1 MNTKKLP
8 HVVIVGAG
16 FGGMEAAKK
25 LANAP
30 VQITLLDRHNYHLFQ
45 PLLYQVAIAG
55 LVPSQIAYPLR
66 TIFRRQKNLTFQ
78 MGEVTSIDLNSRY
91 IRTNGS
97 VIAYDYLILA
107 IGGQTNFFGL
117 HSVKENG
124 FQLKSIED
132 ATGTRNHLL
141 RMFERASRE
150 VDPDKRKALLTF
162 VVVGGGPTGVET
174 AGALAEL
181 ITHVMTKDY
190 PQMDLSEV
198 RVLLLEA
205 TGTVMVAYP
214 DELRKATMKLL
225 ENKNVEIMLN
235 ARLIDY
241 NGQRITLADDTLALA
256 PGASAGASVDAHT
269 LIWTAGVRSAELTD
283 QLGVQQAA
291 AGRVRVSPMLQLP
304 EHPEVFVIGDAAY
317 VEDRQ
322 GQPLPMLATVAQQQA
337 SAAARN
343 LKKILRGESPE
354 PFQYKDPG
362 LLATIGRNAAV
373 ARIWG
378 LSFSGFIAW
387 VIWVGLHIYRL
398 IGFRNRL
405 VVLINWAWDY
415 FFYDNQV
422 RLITRE

>member
-1 MNTKKLP
+1 MKTENLP

-16 FGGMEAAKK
+16 FGGLETAQR
-25 LANAP
+25 LRNAP
-30 VQITLLDRHNYHLFQ
+30 VQITLVNRQNYHLFQ

-66 TIFRRQKNLTFQ
+66 TIFRKQKNLTFQ
-78 MGEVTSIDLNSRY
+78 MGEVTSIDFDGHYVRS
-91 IRTNGS
+91 NGS
-97 VIAYDYLILA
+97 VIAYDYLVLA
-107 IGGQTNFFGL
+107 VGGQTNFFGL
-117 HSVKENG
+117 KAVEENG

-150 VDPDKRKALLTF
+150 ADPDVRKALLTF

-181 ITHVMTKDY
+181 ITHVLTKDY
-190 PQMDLSEV
+190 PQMDLHEV
-198 RVLLLEA
+198 RVLLIEA
-205 TGTVMVAYP
+205 TGAVMTAYP
-214 DELRKATMKLL
+214 DELRKATVKLL
-225 ENKNVEIMLN
+225 EDKNVEILLN
-235 ARLIDY
+235 TRLTDY
-241 NGQRITLADDTLALA
+241 NGRRITFADGRHL
-256 PGASAGASVDAHT
+256 DAYT
-269 LIWTAGVRSAELTD
+269 LIWTAGVRSAEITD
-283 QLGVQQAA
+283 RLGVQQAA
-291 AGRVRVSPMLQLP
+291 AGRVRVQPTLQLP

-317 VEDRQ
+317 VEDKK

-337 SAAARN
+337 RTAARN
-343 LKKILRGESPE
+343 IQNILKGKALE
-354 PFQYKDPG
+354 PFHYKDPG

-387 VIWVGLHIYRL
+387 VIWVGLHIFRL

-415 FFYDNQV
+415 LFYDNQI

>member
-1 MNTKKLP
+1 MTNQKLP

-16 FGGMEAAKK
+16 FGGLETAQRLK
-25 LANAP
+25 NTP
-30 VQITLLDRHNYHLFQ
+30 VQITLIDRQNYHLFQ

-78 MGEVTSIDLNSRY
+78 MGEVTSIDFDACY
-91 IRTNGS
+91 IRSNGS
-97 VIAYDYLILA
+97 VIAYDYLVLA
-107 IGGQTNFFGL
+107 VGGQTNFFGMDA
-117 HSVKENG
+117 VEENG

-132 ATGTRNHLL
+132 ATATRNHLL

-150 VDPDKRKALLTF
+150 VDPEVRKALLTF

-181 ITHVMTKDY
+181 ITHVLTKDY
-190 PQMDLSEV
+190 PQMDLREV
-198 RVLLLEA
+198 RVLLIEA
-205 TGTVMVAYP
+205 TGTIMPAYP
-214 DELRKATMKLL
+214 DGLRKATIKLL
-225 ENKNVEIMLN
+225 EGKNVEILLN
-235 ARLIDY
+235 TRLTDY
-241 NGQRITLADDTLALA
+241 NGQTITLAD
-256 PGASAGASVDAHT
+256 GGHINAHT
-269 LIWTAGVRSAELTD
+269 LIWTAGVRAAEIVD
-283 QLGVQQAA
+283 RLGVQQAA
-291 AGRVRVSPMLQLP
+291 AGRVRVEPTLQLP
-304 EHPEVFVIGDAAY
+304 GHPEVFVVGDAAY
-317 VEDRQ
+317 VEDENR
-322 GQPLPMLATVAQQQA
+322 QPLPMLATVAQQQA
-337 SAAARN
+337 KTAARN
-343 LKKILRGESPE
+343 LQKLLKGKTLE
-354 PFQYKDPG
+354 PFRYKDPG

-387 VIWVGLHIYRL
+387 VIWVGLHIFRL

>member
-1 MNTKKLP
+1 MRVKTETLP
-8 HVVIVGAG
+8 HIVIVGAG
-16 FGGMEAAKK
+16 FGGLETAQK
-25 LANAP
+25 LAHAP
-30 VQITLLDRHNYHLFQ
+30 VQITLIDRHNYHLFQ
-45 PLLYQVAIAG
+45 PLLYQIAIAG

-78 MGEVTSIDLNSRY
+78 MGEVTSIDFKARY

-97 VIAYDYLILA
+97 VIAYDTLVLA
-107 IGGQTNFFGL
+107 VGGQTNFFGL
-117 HSVKENG
+117 NTVEENG
-124 FQLKSIED
+124 FQLKSIES

-190 PQMDLSEV
+190 PEMDLRES
-198 RVLLLEA
+198 RVLLMEA
-205 TGTVMVAYP
+205 TGTVMAAYP
-214 DELRKATMKLL
+214 DELRKATVDLL
-225 ENKNVEIMLN
+225 QSKNVQILLN
-235 ARLIDY
+235 ARLTDY
-241 NGQRITLADDTLALA
+241 NGHRITLADGSQMEAC
-256 PGASAGASVDAHT
+256 T
-269 LIWTAGVRSAELTD
+269 LIWTAGVRAAELVD
-283 QLGVQQAA
+283 RLGVPQAA
-291 AGRVRVSPMLQLP
+291 AGRVRVERTLQLA

-317 VEDRQ
+317 VEDGQ

-337 SAAARN
+337 KAAATNIRQ
-343 LKKILRGESPE
+343 ILRGENPK

-387 VIWVGLHIYRL
+387 LIWVVLHIYRL